1 MVIRGGK
8 RHGQRS
14 IIRVY
19 TRRSFR
25 GRHAHVLR
33 DEQPAVSYHIVR
45 AVWETAPPRD
55 RGEKKEREEGSEKG
69 RPRRGRKRKGRER
82 KKRGRGNDSERGGVA
97 FNQSLASKCTVH
109 VYVYCGGRKGERRG
123 GK

>member
-55 RGEKKEREEGSEKG
+55 RGEE
-69 RPRRGRKRKGRER
+69 
-82 KKRGRGNDSERGGVA
+82 
-97 FNQSLASKCTVH
+97 
-109 VYVYCGGRKGERRG
+109 GERRRERERETAPRE
-123 GK
+123 KEERPREEEKRKRERLRTRRSSI